1 MSTHQDEAD
10 APPGSVAGRRDR
22 KKMATRIAIEDAAA
36 RLYATR
42 GFKETSVPDITEM
55 ANVSQRTFYRYFASK
70 EDVLFGSWR
79 QDLAVT
85 VRLIESRPPNESPL
99 EAMRGALL
107 AMAEHFEQN
116 RERYSFI
123 AQLSASSRDVAA
135 YQGRVI
141 IPAIVEA
148 FAEGLARRLDVEA
161 LTDLRPYVF
170 AGVAA
175 AAVNAAMIVWVT
187 GLGTEPLENVLL
199 DALDLLSAP

>member
-1 MSTHQDEAD
+1 MSAHQDEAD
-10 APPGSVAGRRDR
+10 APPGSAAGRRDR

-36 RLYATR
+36 RLYTTH

-55 ANVSQRTFYRYFASK
+55 AGVSQRTFYRYFASK

-175 AAVNAAMIVWVT
+175 AAVNAAMIVWVA